1 MLAHSS
7 LLTAHCCY
15 MLLVAA
21 RSLPL
26 VAGCCLQVGHSF
38 FWRELFRRHAAT
50 DAQCRL
56 EQPLLDALSRAKL
69 PNCGVVECT
78 LEFGEDVPIDAC
90 IRSARMLEV
99 DCEDASE
106 VKRE

>member
-1 MLAHSS
+1 VGCIRCRITLA
-7 LLTAHCCY
+7 AAAAA
-15 MLLVAA
+15 VAA
-21 RSLPL
+21 
-26 VAGCCLQVGHSF
+26 AAAAAAAA
-38 FWRELFRRHAAT
+38 ELFRRHAAT

-78 LEFGEDVPIDAC
+78 LEFGEDVPIGAC